1 MPKIRRVNGVL
12 IKVKNNQLVTKKASV
27 QTLPANVRPAKIMEV
42 KKGELVERKGYV
54 ISTKNDDGQT
64 RE

>member
-1 MPKIRRVNGVL
+1 M
-12 IKVKNNQLVTKKASV
+12 

-54 ISTKNDDGQT
+54 ISAKNDDGQT